1 MAHVIPGA
9 EKRRW
14 QRLPVS
20 FPMFIRGVDEQGK
33 GFLEYCTALNI
44 SAGGA
49 LLVTRRYLPRSSKIS
64 LQIQPPPIPKQ
75 VFSQFSLPS
84 LKARVVQVRNS
95 DRYFLCGLAFSR
107 PMAVN

>member
-20 FPMFIRGVDEQGK
+20 FPMFIGGVDEQGK
-33 GFLEYCTALNI
+33 GFLEFCTALNI

-64 LQIQPPPIPKQ
+64 LQVPPPPFPKQ
-75 VFSQFSLPS
+75 VFSQFSLPEFE
-84 LKARVVQVRNS
+84 ATVVQVNNS
-95 DRYFLCGLAFSR
+95 DRYFLCGLEFSR
-107 PMAVN
+107 PIAVH